1 MYNKTVMELFQNPEN
16 CGLLHGANATS
27 VVNHE
32 QFGDAIK
39 FYIRVDD
46 NGVIEDA
53 SFKAFGSPALIACTS
68 VIATLSKGKDINQAL
83 ELTNEDILAEVKE
96 LPESKLYCLDFAI
109 LALKTTIDE
118 YNEKLEKEEKR
129 QNKKD
134 KKEQVNNTISQVEA
148 EEKQDLVEDL
158 EQEEFEE
165 VESDNQEVISNENLC
180 SAKEEFEEVEA
191 IESQLNSNE
200 EIMEEISQTEELIVE
215 NQENNESIEE
225 ENLFDGFDDDE
236 DEFFDDFD
244 DEEIE
249 DEIIGDGVE
258 ELYNKIFNFEEK
270 EEKNTDIKVIDNAD
284 DTIFD
289 E

>member
-39 FYIRVDD
+39 FYIKVDD

-83 ELTNEDILAEVKE
+83 ELTSEDILAEVKE

-109 LALKTTIDE
+109 LALKTTINE

-158 EQEEFEE
+158 DQEEFEE
-165 VESDNQEVISNENLC
+165 VESDNQDVVSN
-180 SAKEEFEEVEA
+180 KEEFEEVEA
-191 IESQLNSNE
+191 VESQLNSNE
-200 EIMEEISQTEELIVE
+200 KIMEEISQTKELIVE
-215 NQENNESIEE
+215 NQKNNESIEE

-236 DEFFDDFD
+236 DGFFDDFG